1 MTLWSGR
8 FTSSMDSTL
17 WDLSESYSFDHVL
30 YHHDIMGTRAHVRGL
45 EAADLITSDESLAL
59 LGALEEIESEF
70 DRGVFVRSGSDE
82 DIHTAIER
90 RATRLRPRCGSLL
103 ATHSVKSRVLFWR

>member
-1 MTLWSGR
+1 
-8 FTSSMDSTL
+8 MDATL

-30 YHHDIMGTRAHVRGL
+30 YHHDIMGSKAHVRGL
-45 EAADLITSDESLAL
+45 EVAGLLNSEEVTAL
-59 LGALEEIESEF
+59 LGALEDIEAEF

-90 RATRLRPRCGSLL
+90 RTTEMLGETGAKIHTPREVATTRSRPPCVCSPAR
-103 ATHSVKSRVLFWR
+103 R